1 MWAPDGLLR
10 RTGRGLWRS
19 AVAFYEHQ
27 GFDLA
32 AALAFWALLN
42 FIPFV
47 IIFAGLFGVLMDLIG
62 GADRSALVAEVLA
75 GLREFLPRLDD
86 SVARY
91 LEALVGKGEA
101 ISLAGLPLFLL
112 TSSAFYSTLENAVAR
127 IFHPDRS
134 RSIARSKLVTL
145 SFLTSLL
152 VALVALGL
160 AWLALVRLGGVEG
173 ALTAKVV
180 SSPLASQI
188 VGVLACTLIF
198 VVTVR
203 FFAVDR
209 IPYRLLLLG
218 GLAFGLLWLV
228 ARLLFSLY
236 LETIAPY
243 DVVYGSFAT
252 LAVILIWVYYT
263 GVIYLFAAE
272 WVQLWRSS
280 GPLPQKSANRS
291 TKSPAST

>member
-1 MWAPDGLLR
+1 MWVPSELVR

-32 AALAFWALLN
+32 AALAFWALLS

-47 IIFAGLFGVLMDLIG
+47 IMFAGLFGVLMDLFG
-62 GADRSALVAEVLA
+62 GPDRLALVPEVMA
-75 GLREFLPRLDD
+75 GLREFLPRVDD

-91 LEALVGKGEA
+91 LETLVGKGEA

-145 SFLTSLL
+145 SFVTLLL
-152 VALVALGL
+152 VALAALGL
-160 AWLALVRLGGVEG
+160 AWLALVRLGGVKG
-173 ALTAKVV
+173 ALTARILSHPV
-180 SSPLASQI
+180 ASLV
-188 VGVLACTLIF
+188 VGVLLCTLIF

-203 FFAVDR
+203 IFAVDR

-218 GLAFGLLWLV
+218 GLVFGLLWLA
-228 ARLLFSLY
+228 ARLLFSVY
-236 LETIAPY
+236 LESIAPY
-243 DVVYGSFAT
+243 DLVYGSFAT
-252 LAVILIWVYYT
+252 LAVILLWAYYT

-272 WVQLWRSS
+272 WVQLWRS
-280 GPLPQKSANRS
+280 GPLLPQKSANLS
-291 TKSPAST
+291 PNSPART

>member
-1 MWAPDGLLR
+1 MWVWSGLLR

-19 AVAFYEHQ
+19 AAAFYEHQ

-62 GADRSALVAEVLA
+62 GADRSALVAEVMA
-75 GLREFLPRLDD
+75 GLREFLPRVDD

-91 LEALVGKGEA
+91 LEALIGKGEA

-160 AWLALVRLGGVEG
+160 AWLALVRLGGVRG
-173 ALTAKVV
+173 AITAKVV
-180 SSPLASQI
+180 SSPMASMA
-188 VGVLACTLIF
+188 VGVLLCTLIF

-203 FFAVDR
+203 SFAVDR

-218 GLAFGLLWLV
+218 GLAFGLLWLA
-228 ARLLFSLY
+228 ARLLFSVY

-252 LAVILIWVYYT
+252 LAVILIWAYYT

-280 GPLPQKSANRS
+280 PPPPQKSANRS
-291 TKSPAST
+291 TNSPAST